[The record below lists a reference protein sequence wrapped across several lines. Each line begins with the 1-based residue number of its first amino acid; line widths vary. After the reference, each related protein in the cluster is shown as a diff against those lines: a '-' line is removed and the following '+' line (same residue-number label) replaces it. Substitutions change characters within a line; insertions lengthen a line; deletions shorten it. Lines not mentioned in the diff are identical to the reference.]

1 MNVPVNVDKERSRE
15 LTTANAAALFRHEVL
30 AERKTQWLGAVL
42 LEPRVSHKISM
53 IVSVCAAGAIIGIL
67 FLGSYTRKERISG
80 WLMPEK
86 GIVRVLPPQAGVV
99 QSIKVKEGAK
109 VSKGDPL
116 LVLSS
121 DVQSEALGATVQEVV
136 RQLVGRRD
144 NLVMQKQTEERLSRQ
159 QTSELESRL
168 LALTSE
174 NALLAD
180 EVELQRRRMNL
191 SGEALARATTLLK
204 RGIIT
209 KAGRGTIEAENLD
222 QTAKQQSL
230 ERALSQLRREI
241 SASQTT
247 LSGLPDQLNIKIS
260 AISRDIAQV
269 EQQIAEAEPRRGSV
283 ILAPQDGTVTGIQ
296 TEPGGSASTGVP
308 LMSIVPKDTVL
319 QAQLFSPSRAMGFI
333 KKQQAVLMRYQPFPY
348 QNFGFYKGNVASV
361 SLTSIS
367 PSELPQQLAGLSA
380 LYTAPNE
387 PLYRIT
393 VDLLRQDVTA
403 YGQSVALQPGMRVEA
418 DVLVERHRLI
428 EWILYPLFARTS
440 AWTG

>member
-361 SLTSIS
+361 SLTAIS

-380 LYTAPNE
+380 LYAAPNE
-387 PLYRIT
+387 PFYRIT
-393 VDLLRQDVTA
+393 VDLARQDVTA

>member
-1 MNVPVNVDKERSRE
+1 MNVPVNVDQQRSRE
-15 LTTANAAALFRHEVL
+15 LTTANASALFRHEVL
-30 AERKTQWLGAVL
+30 DERKTQWLGTVL
-42 LEPRVSHKISM
+42 LEPRVSHKLSM
-53 IVSVCAAGAIIGIL
+53 IVSLITAAAIISIL

-99 QSIKVKEGAK
+99 QSIKVREGAK
-109 VSKGDPL
+109 VFKGDPL

-121 DVQSEALGATVQEVV
+121 DVESEALGATVQEVV

-144 NLVMQKQTEERLSRQ
+144 NLVLQKQTEERLFQQ
-159 QTSELESRL
+159 QTSEIDSRL

-174 NALLAD
+174 NVLLAD
-180 EVELQRRRMNL
+180 EVELQRRRTNL
-191 SGEALARATTLLK
+191 SGEALSRANTLLK
-204 RGIIT
+204 RGVIT
-209 KAGRGTIEAENLD
+209 KSGRSAIEAETLD

-241 SASQTT
+241 STAQT
-247 LSGLPDQLNIKIS
+247 LQRALPDQLDIKMA
-260 AISRDIAQV
+260 AINREIG
-269 EQQIAEAEPRRGSV
+269 ELGQQIAEAEARRESV
-283 ILAPQDGTVTGIQ
+283 IVAPQDGTVTGIQ
-296 TEPGGSASTGVP
+296 TELGGSAATGVP

-348 QNFGFYKGNVASV
+348 QNFGFYKGNVASI
-361 SLTSIS
+361 SLTAIS
-367 PSELPQQLAGLSA
+367 PSELPQQLSGLSA
-380 LYTAPNE
+380 LYATPNE
-387 PLYRIT
+387 PFYRIT
-393 VDLLRQDVTA
+393 VDLARQDVTA
-403 YGQSVALQPGMRVEA
+403 YGQSVLLQPGMRVDA
-418 DVLVERHRLI
+418 DVLIERHRLF

>member
-1 MNVPVNVDKERSRE
+1 LNVPVIVNSERSRE

-42 LEPRVSHKISM
+42 LEPRISHKVSM
-53 IVSVCAAGAIIGIL
+53 IVSVAAAAAIIAVL

-99 QSIKVKEGAK
+99 QSIKVKEGER
-109 VSKGDPL
+109 VSRGDPL
-116 LVLSS
+116 IVLSS

-136 RQLVGRRD
+136 RQLTGRRD
-144 NLVMQKQTEERLSRQ
+144 NLVLQKQTEERLSRQ
-159 QTSELESRL
+159 QSGELEARL
-168 LALTSE
+168 TALTSE

-180 EVELQRRRMNL
+180 EVELQRRRMTL
-191 SGEALARATTLLK
+191 SGESLARANLLLK

-230 ERALSQLRREI
+230 ERALSQLRREKT
-241 SASQTT
+241 AAQTA
-247 LSGLPDQLNIKIS
+247 LSEMPDQLNIKIA
-260 AISRDIAQV
+260 AISRDIAQL
-269 EQQIAEAEPRRGSV
+269 EQQIAEAEARRESV
-283 ILAPQDGTVTGIQ
+283 ITAPQDGTVTGIQ
-296 TEPGGSASTGVP
+296 TEPGGSATTGVP

-333 KKQQAVLMRYQPFPY
+333 KKQQDVLMRYQPFPY

-361 SLTSIS
+361 SLTAIS

-380 LYTAPNE
+380 LYAAPNE
-387 PLYRIT
+387 PFYRIT
-393 VDLLRQDVTA
+393 VDLARQDVTA

>member
-1 MNVPVNVDKERSRE
+1 MNVPVNVDRERSRE
-15 LTTANAAALFRHEVL
+15 LTPANAAALFRHEVL

-42 LEPRVSHKISM
+42 LEPRISHKISM
-53 IVSVCAAGAIIGIL
+53 IVSVCAAAAIIGIL
-67 FLGSYTRKERISG
+67 FFGSYTRKERISG

-99 QSIKVKEGAK
+99 QSIKVKEGEK

-144 NLVMQKQTEERLSRQ
+144 NLILQKQTEERLSGQ
-159 QTSELESRL
+159 QSNELEMRL
-168 LALTSE
+168 LALNSE

-180 EVELQRRRMNL
+180 EVELQRRRMSL
-191 SGEALARATTLLK
+191 SGEALVRANTLLK

-241 SASQTT
+241 SAAQTLQRT
-247 LSGLPDQLNIKIS
+247 LPDQLDIKTA
-260 AISRDIAQV
+260 AISREV
-269 EQQIAEAEPRRGSV
+269 GELEQQIAEAEARRGSV
-283 ILAPQDGTVTGIQ
+283 ITAPQDGTVTGIQ
-296 TEPGGSASTGVP
+296 TEPGGSATTGVP

-361 SLTSIS
+361 SLTAIS

-380 LYTAPNE
+380 LYAAPNE
-387 PLYRIT
+387 PFYRIT
-393 VDLLRQDVTA
+393 VDLARQDVTA
-403 YGQSVALQPGMRVEA
+403 YGQSVALQPGMQVEA

>member
-1 MNVPVNVDKERSRE
+1 LNVPVIVDRERSRE
-15 LTTANAAALFRHEVL
+15 LTTANATALFRHEVL

-42 LEPRVSHKISM
+42 LEPRISHKVSM
-53 IVSVCAAGAIIGIL
+53 IVSVCAATAIIGIL

-109 VSKGDPL
+109 VAKGDPL

-136 RQLVGRRD
+136 RQLTGRRE
-144 NLVMQKQTEERLSRQ
+144 NLVLQKQTEERLSRQ
-159 QTSELESRL
+159 QTSELETRL

-180 EVELQRRRMNL
+180 EVELQRRRTGL
-191 SGEALARATTLLK
+191 SGEALSRANTLLK

-209 KAGRGTIEAENLD
+209 KAGRGTVEAENLD

-241 SASQTT
+241 SSAQTF
-247 LSGLPDQLNIKIS
+247 LAELPDQLNIKIA
-260 AISRDIAQV
+260 AISRDIGQL
-269 EQQIAEAEPRRGSV
+269 EQQIAEAEARRESV
-283 ILAPQDGTVTGIQ
+283 ITAPQDGTVTGIQ
-296 TEPGGSASTGVP
+296 TEPGGSAATGVP

-361 SLTSIS
+361 SLTAIS

-380 LYTAPNE
+380 LYAAPNE
-387 PLYRIT
+387 PFYRIT
-393 VDLLRQDVTA
+393 VDLARQDVTA

>member
-1 MNVPVNVDKERSRE
+1 LNVPVIVDRERSRE
-15 LTTANAAALFRHEVL
+15 LAPANAAALFRHEVL

-42 LEPRVSHKISM
+42 LEPRISHKVSM
-53 IVSVCAAGAIIGIL
+53 VVSVAAAAAIIGIL
-67 FLGSYTRKERISG
+67 FLGTYTRKERISG

-109 VSKGDPL
+109 VAKGDPL

-121 DVQSEALGATVQEVV
+121 DVESEALGATVQEVV
-136 RQLVGRRD
+136 RQLTGRRD
-144 NLVMQKQTEERLSRQ
+144 NLVLQKQTEERLSRQ
-159 QTSELESRL
+159 QTSELETRL
-168 LALTSE
+168 IALTSE
-174 NALLAD
+174 NTLLAE
-180 EVELQRRRMNL
+180 EVELQRRRMGL
-191 SGEALARATTLLK
+191 SGEALARANTLLK

-241 SASQTT
+241 SAAQTT
-247 LSGLPDQLNIKIS
+247 LSGLPDQLNIKLS

-269 EQQIAEAEPRRGSV
+269 EQQIAEAEARRESV
-283 ILAPQDGTVTGIQ
+283 IIAPQDGTVTGIQ
-296 TEPGGSASTGVP
+296 TEPGGSAATGVP
-308 LMSIVPKDTVL
+308 LMSIVPNDTVL

-361 SLTSIS
+361 SMTAIS

-380 LYTAPNE
+380 LYAAPNE
-387 PLYRIT
+387 PFYRIT
-393 VDLLRQDVTA
+393 VDLARQDVTA